1 VSTRRVGIASVGLPS
16 SAARSALRA
25 ACGDGG
31 AEPSLGG
38 GEGGPGGTD
47 EGVRPPRR

>member
-38 GEGGPGGTD
+38 GEA
-47 EGVRPPRR
+47 VRRTGDWSGSR